1 MSAKVMVAS
10 LLPSPPSFYFLFL
23 LSLPPLWGWGGVV
36 VQKFG
41 STESGV
47 YTFGG
52 MKYVLVNVTV

>member
-1 MSAKVMVAS
+1 M
-10 LLPSPPSFYFLFL
+10 
-23 LSLPPLWGWGGVV
+23 GGGGRAEVV

-52 MKYVLVNVTV
+52 MKYVLENVTV